1 MTDSKGSIL
10 QLKEKQAIVM
20 TDTCDFIKVK
30 RRSDMFV
37 GQQITF
43 NKMDIYQSRKLSLKA
58 VSLIASVFILALCT
72 IFYMQVFNPTAVYAY
87 IDVDINPSLEFS
99 IDRNS
104 EVVSVSTLNQDAA
117 SLIRDLDLVGLPVKE
132 AIVKVVE
139 ASKTQGFIAV
149 GKENAVL
156 ISAAMNN
163 ENPNSVDD
171 AKLDTILKELNQM
184 DLGTANNAPDSD
196 KLQSEIIKVT
206 PEARASAVTNKI
218 SMGRYILYKKIKEEN
233 SEITL
238 DKAKT
243 ERVSE
248 MLKEAKAQLKES
260 NMETKSE
267 KKDST
272 LKNPANGTEKGSGSK
287 DNKNA
292 NSSQN
297 NGNSKNSKN
306 KNSDTEKKQ
315 KEQIDKDTAQPP
327 KPGGKNNKNIEEKEQ
342 KQAQETSASPSTAIA
357 EKEQNNNDT
366 PGSSDQDNMDQGSN
380 GNKPDQ
386 SQKPENDNN
395 SGNSN
400 SKNPDNPSG
409 NNNNTNQ
416 GKNDNKK

>member
-10 QLKEKQAIVM
+10 QLKEKQAIIM
-20 TDTCDFIKVK
+20 TDTCNFIKVK
-30 RRSDMFV
+30 RRPDMFV

-43 NKMDIYQSRKLSLKA
+43 GKMDIYQSKKLRLKA
-58 VSLIASVFILALCT
+58 VSLIASVFILTLCT

-117 SLIRDLDLVGLPVKE
+117 SLIRDLDLVGLPIKE

-139 ASKTQGFIAV
+139 ASKTQGFISV

-248 MLKEAKAQLKES
+248 MLKEAKEQLKES

-267 KKDST
+267 EKDST
-272 LKNPANGTEKGSGSK
+272 LKNPANETEKVSDSK
-287 DNKNA
+287 DKKNT
-292 NSSQN
+292 NGSQN
-297 NGNSKNSKN
+297 NGNSKKSEN
-306 KNSDTEKKQ
+306 KNSDNGNKQ
-315 KEQIDKDTAQPP
+315 KDQIDKDTEQPP
-327 KPGGKNNKNIEEKEQ
+327 EPGGKNNKNVKEKEK
-342 KQAQETSASPSTAIA
+342 KQAEETSASPTTAIA

-366 PGSSDQDNMDQGSN
+366 PGSSDQNNMDQGSN
-380 GNKPDQ
+380 GNKPGQ
-386 SQKPENDNN
+386 SQKPENDDNN
-395 SGNSN
+395 GNNN
-400 SKNPDNPSG
+400 SKNPDNTSG
-409 NNNNTNQ
+409 NNNGTNQ